1 MIDQGKEES
10 EQEEEESVIIIILLS
25 FFERSI
31 LELLNK
37 GVFNKI
43 LTAIR
48 DLVCDLN
55 VPQHCS
61 LQLLFDVQYVALV
74 LAPPGWKDEWVSVS
88 FSSSHP
94 S

>member
-10 EQEEEESVIIIILLS
+10 EQEEEECHHNILLS

-43 LTAIR
+43 LTVIK

-55 VPQHCS
+55 VSQDCS

-88 FSSSHP
+88 FSSSYP

>member
-10 EQEEEESVIIIILLS
+10 EQEEEESVIIFYCP

-43 LTAIR
+43 LTVIK

-55 VPQHCS
+55 VSQDCS

-88 FSSSHP
+88 FSSSYP